1 MKVRVLHPTIIDSQ
15 WLQIDDVV
23 EVENE
28 KAQPYVE
35 IGLIEVIDD
44 AGITPPNAKTGG
56 EGNPPEGNPPE
67 GNPPEGNPP
76 EGNPNPPNEDND
88 GDENPPDE
96 DGGKDSK
103 SGKGK

>member
-28 KAQPYVE
+28 TAQPYVE
-35 IGLIEVIDD
+35 TGLIEVIDD
-44 AGITPPNAKTGG
+44 VEINPPNTKTGG
-56 EGNPPEGNPPE
+56 EENPPDV
-67 GNPPEGNPP
+67 
-76 EGNPNPPNEDND
+76 NPNPPNEDND

-96 DGGKDSK
+96 DGGKGSE

>member
-35 IGLIEVIDD
+35 TGLIEVIDD
-44 AGITPPNAKTGG
+44 VGITPPNAKIGG
-56 EGNPPEGNPPE
+56 EE
-67 GNPPEGNPP
+67 NPP
-76 EGNPNPPNEDND
+76 EGNPNPPNEDNN

-96 DGGKDSK
+96 DGDKGSK

>member
-1 MKVRVLHPTIIDSQ
+1 MKVKVLHPTIIDSQ

-35 IGLIEVIDD
+35 TGLIEVIDD

-56 EGNPPEGNPPE
+56 EGNPPEGNP
-67 GNPPEGNPP
+67 NPP

>member
-35 IGLIEVIDD
+35 TGLIEVIND

-56 EGNPPEGNPPE
+56 EE
-67 GNPPEGNPP
+67 NPPEGNPP

>member
-35 IGLIEVIDD
+35 TGLVEVIDD
-44 AGITPPNAKTGG
+44 VKITPPNAKTGG
-56 EGNPPEGNPPE
+56 EENPPEV
-67 GNPPEGNPP
+67 
-76 EGNPNPPNEDND
+76 NPNPPEVNQNPLNEDND

>member
-35 IGLIEVIDD
+35 TGLIEVIDD
-44 AGITPPNAKTGG
+44 AGITPSNAKTGG
-56 EGNPPEGNPPE
+56 EG
-67 GNPPEGNPP
+67 
-76 EGNPNPPNEDND
+76 
-88 GDENPPDE
+88 NPPDE

>member
-35 IGLIEVIDD
+35 TGLVEVIDD
-44 AGITPPNAKTGG
+44 VKITPPNAKTGG
-56 EGNPPEGNPPE
+56 EENPPEV
-67 GNPPEGNPP
+67 
-76 EGNPNPPNEDND
+76 NPNPQNEDND

>member
-28 KAQPYVE
+28 KVQPYVE
-35 IGLIEVIDD
+35 TGLIEVIDD

-56 EGNPPEGNPPE
+56 EENPPEGNPQ
-67 GNPPEGNPP
+67 EGNPP

>member
-28 KAQPYVE
+28 KAEPYVE
-35 IGLIEVIDD
+35 TGLIEVIDD
-44 AGITPPNAKTGG
+44 AGITPPNA
-56 EGNPPEGNPPE
+56 
-67 GNPPEGNPP
+67 
-76 EGNPNPPNEDND
+76 
-88 GDENPPDE
+88 NPPDE
-96 DGGKDSK
+96 DGDKGSK

>member
-28 KAQPYVE
+28 KAQLYVE
-35 IGLIEVIDD
+35 TGLIEVIDD
-44 AGITPPNAKTGG
+44 VKITPPNAKTGG
-56 EGNPPEGNPPE
+56 EENPPEV
-67 GNPPEGNPP
+67 
-76 EGNPNPPNEDND
+76 NPNPPNDDNS
-88 GDENPPDE
+88 GDENPPDDE
-96 DGGKDSK
+96 QSNKGGKGSE

>member
-28 KAQPYVE
+28 TAQPYVE
-35 IGLIEVIDD
+35 TGLIEVIDD
-44 AGITPPNAKTGG
+44 VEINPPNTKTGG
-56 EGNPPEGNPPE
+56 EENPPDV
-67 GNPPEGNPP
+67 
-76 EGNPNPPNEDND
+76 NPNPPNEDND
-88 GDENPPDE
+88 GDENTPDE
-96 DGGKDSK
+96 DGGKGSE

>member
-1 MKVRVLHPTIIDSQ
+1 MKVKVLHPTIIDSQ

-28 KAQPYVE
+28 TAQPYVE
-35 IGLIEVIDD
+35 TGLIEVIDD
-44 AGITPPNAKTGG
+44 VEINPPNTKTGG
-56 EGNPPEGNPPE
+56 EENPPDVNPNPPDV
-67 GNPPEGNPP
+67 
-76 EGNPNPPNEDND
+76 NPNPPNEDND

-96 DGGKDSK
+96 DGGKGSN

>member
-28 KAQPYVE
+28 TAQPYVE
-35 IGLIEVIDD
+35 TGLIEVIDD
-44 AGITPPNAKTGG
+44 VEINPPNTKTGG
-56 EGNPPEGNPPE
+56 EENPPDVNPNLPDV
-67 GNPPEGNPP
+67 
-76 EGNPNPPNEDND
+76 NPNPPNEDND

-96 DGGKDSK
+96 DGGKGSN

>member
-35 IGLIEVIDD
+35 TGLIEVIDD

-56 EGNPPEGNPPE
+56 EE
-67 GNPPEGNPP
+67 NPP
-76 EGNPNPPNEDND
+76 EGNPNPPNEDNN

-96 DGGKDSK
+96 DGDKGSK
-103 SGKGK
+103 SEKGK

>member
-28 KAQPYVE
+28 TAQPYVE
-35 IGLIEVIDD
+35 TGLIEVIDD
-44 AGITPPNAKTGG
+44 VEINPPNTKTGG
-56 EGNPPEGNPPE
+56 EENSPDV
-67 GNPPEGNPP
+67 
-76 EGNPNPPNEDND
+76 NPNPPNEDND

-96 DGGKDSK
+96 DGGKGSE

>member
-35 IGLIEVIDD
+35 TGLVEVIDD
-44 AGITPPNAKTGG
+44 VKITPPNAKTGG
-56 EGNPPEGNPPE
+56 EENPPEVNPNPPE
-67 GNPPEGNPP
+67 VNQ
-76 EGNPNPPNEDND
+76 NPPNEDND

>member
-28 KAQPYVE
+28 TAQPYVE
-35 IGLIEVIDD
+35 TGLIEVIDD
-44 AGITPPNAKTGG
+44 VEINTPNTKTGG
-56 EGNPPEGNPPE
+56 EENPPDVNQNPPDV
-67 GNPPEGNPP
+67 
-76 EGNPNPPNEDND
+76 NPNPPNEDND

-96 DGGKDSK
+96 DGGKGSN

>member
-1 MKVRVLHPTIIDSQ
+1 MKV
-15 WLQIDDVV
+15 
-23 EVENE
+23 NE

-35 IGLIEVIDD
+35 TGLIEVIDD
-44 AGITPPNAKTGG
+44 AEITPPNAKTGG
-56 EGNPPEGNPPE
+56 EK
-67 GNPPEGNPP
+67 NPP

-96 DGGKDSK
+96 DGGKGSE

>member
-35 IGLIEVIDD
+35 TGLIEVIDD

-56 EGNPPEGNPPE
+56 EE
-67 GNPPEGNPP
+67 NPPEGNPP

-88 GDENPPDE
+88 GDENLPDE

-103 SGKGK
+103 SEKGK

>member
-35 IGLIEVIDD
+35 TGLIEVIDD

-56 EGNPPEGNPPE
+56 EE
-67 GNPPEGNPP
+67 NPPEGNPP

-96 DGGKDSK
+96 DEGKDSK

>member
-35 IGLIEVIDD
+35 TGLIEVIDD
-44 AGITPPNAKTGG
+44 AEITPPNAKTGG
-56 EGNPPEGNPPE
+56 EE
-67 GNPPEGNPP
+67 NPP
-76 EGNPNPPNEDND
+76 EGNPNPPNEDNN

-96 DGGKDSK
+96 DGDKGST

>member
-28 KAQPYVE
+28 TAQPYVE
-35 IGLIEVIDD
+35 TGLIEVIDD
-44 AGITPPNAKTGG
+44 VEINPPNTKTGG
-56 EGNPPEGNPPE
+56 EENPPDVNPNPPDVNP
-67 GNPPEGNPP
+67 NPPDV
-76 EGNPNPPNEDND
+76 NPNPPNEDND
-88 GDENPPDE
+88 DDENPPDE
-96 DGGKDSK
+96 DGGKGSN

>member
-35 IGLIEVIDD
+35 TGLIEVIDD
-44 AGITPPNAKTGG
+44 AEITPPNAKTGG
-56 EGNPPEGNPPE
+56 EENPPEGNPNPPE
-67 GNPPEGNPP
+67 GNPNPP

-96 DGGKDSK
+96 DGDKGSK

>member
-35 IGLIEVIDD
+35 TGLIEVIDD

-67 GNPPEGNPP
+67 GNP
-76 EGNPNPPNEDND
+76 NPPNEYND

>member
-35 IGLIEVIDD
+35 TGLIEVIDD

-56 EGNPPEGNPPE
+56 EENPPEGNPNPPE
-67 GNPPEGNPP
+67 GNPNPP

-88 GDENPPDE
+88 GDENPPDDE
-96 DGGKDSK
+96 GQGSK

>member
-35 IGLIEVIDD
+35 TGLIEVIDD

-56 EGNPPEGNPPE
+56 E

>member
-35 IGLIEVIDD
+35 TGLIEVIDD

-56 EGNPPEGNPPE
+56 EE
-67 GNPPEGNPP
+67 NPPEGNPP

-96 DGGKDSK
+96 DRGKDSK

>member
-15 WLQIDDVV
+15 WLQIDDIV

-35 IGLIEVIDD
+35 TGLIEVIDD
-44 AGITPPNAKTGG
+44 AEITPPNAKTGG
-56 EGNPPEGNPPE
+56 EENSQ
-67 GNPPEGNPP
+67 
-76 EGNPNPPNEDND
+76 EGNPNSPNKDND
-88 GDENPPDE
+88 GDENQSDE
-96 DGGKDSK
+96 DGGKGSE

>member
-67 GNPPEGNPP
+67 GNP
-76 EGNPNPPNEDND
+76 NPPNEDND

>member
-23 EVENE
+23 EIENE

-35 IGLIEVIDD
+35 TGLIEVIDD

-56 EGNPPEGNPPE
+56 EE
-67 GNPPEGNPP
+67 NPPEGNPP
-76 EGNPNPPNEDND
+76 EGNPNPQNEDND

-96 DGGKDSK
+96 DGGKDSE

>member
-35 IGLIEVIDD
+35 TGLIEVIDD

-56 EGNPPEGNPPE
+56 EE
-67 GNPPEGNPP
+67 NPPEGNPP

-88 GDENPPDE
+88 GDENPPDK

>member
-35 IGLIEVIDD
+35 TGLVEDIDD
-44 AGITPPNAKTGG
+44 VKITPPNAKTGG
-56 EGNPPEGNPPE
+56 EENPPEVNQ
-67 GNPPEGNPP
+67 
-76 EGNPNPPNEDND
+76 NPPNEDND

>member
-35 IGLIEVIDD
+35 TGLIEVIDD

-56 EGNPPEGNPPE
+56 EENPPEGNPQ
-67 GNPPEGNPP
+67 

>member
-28 KAQPYVE
+28 TAQPYVE
-35 IGLIEVIDD
+35 TGLIEVIDD
-44 AGITPPNAKTGG
+44 VEINPPNTKTGG
-56 EGNPPEGNPPE
+56 EENPPDVNTNPPDV
-67 GNPPEGNPP
+67 NT
-76 EGNPNPPNEDND
+76 NPPNEDND

-96 DGGKDSK
+96 DGGKGSN

>member
-15 WLQIDDVV
+15 GLKIDDVV

-35 IGLIEVIDD
+35 TGLIEVIDD
-44 AGITPPNAKTGG
+44 VKITPPNVKTGG
-56 EGNPPEGNPPE
+56 EENPPEV
-67 GNPPEGNPP
+67 
-76 EGNPNPPNEDND
+76 NPNPPNDDNS
-88 GDENPPDE
+88 GDENPPDDE
-96 DGGKDSK
+96 QSNKGGKGSE

>member
-35 IGLIEVIDD
+35 TGLIEVIDD
-44 AGITPPNAKTGG
+44 AGITPPNAKTSG
-56 EGNPPEGNPPE
+56 EE
-67 GNPPEGNPP
+67 NPPEGNPP

-88 GDENPPDE
+88 GDENPPDDE
-96 DGGKDSK
+96 GQGSK

>member
-35 IGLIEVIDD
+35 TGLIEVIDD
-44 AGITPPNAKTGG
+44 AGIT
-56 EGNPPEGNPPE
+56 
-67 GNPPEGNPP
+67 
-76 EGNPNPPNEDND
+76 PNEDND

-96 DGGKDSK
+96 DGDKGSK

>member
-15 WLQIDDVV
+15 WLQIDDVL

-35 IGLIEVIDD
+35 TGLIEVIDD
-44 AGITPPNAKTGG
+44 AEITPPNAKTGG
-56 EGNPPEGNPPE
+56 EK
-67 GNPPEGNPP
+67 
-76 EGNPNPPNEDND
+76 NPPNEDND

-96 DGGKDSK
+96 DGGKGSE